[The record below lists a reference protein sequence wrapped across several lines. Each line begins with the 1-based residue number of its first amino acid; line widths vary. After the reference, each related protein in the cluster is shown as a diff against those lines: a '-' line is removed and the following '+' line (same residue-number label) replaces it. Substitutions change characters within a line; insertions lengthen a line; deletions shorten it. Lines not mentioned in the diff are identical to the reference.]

1 MKKKRK
7 PLWLY
12 ELIIKRLF
20 VFGLIVLQIVL
31 IISTIVHYKQLWW
44 LNRIMTAISFF
55 TALHLLTRRDKK
67 SSFKLSLIFLIF
79 LFPLFGGA
87 LYVILQYQTNAIG
100 FRNRLHKKE
109 IATKHEYRC
118 QKQTLDDSCLA
129 CPSEKKQM
137 HYLQNVPGFPVCPDT
152 ETVYFSD
159 GNDMLDSI
167 LREIRNA
174 KRYIFLEFFIIE
186 EGAFWDPIL
195 KELREQV
202 KNGVDVRIIYDDIG
216 CLLRVPGD
224 YEKKLNSYGIF
235 INELN
240 IINWDFS
247 EEYINAV
254 EAKQVAEQNLI
265 KTRTEQEQALVIA
278 NTEAQKRVIAAE
290 AEANE
295 IKVLAE
301 ANAESNRILTESISE
316 LLIKY
321 QTVAKWD
328 GKLPTVMAGSDN
340 MLIDVPL
347 TAEQPVG

>member
-1 MKKKRK
+1 MFKDKAGNFS
-7 PLWLY
+7 PF
-12 ELIIKRLF
+12 RL
-20 VFGLIVLQIVL
+20 VGLILVVVFAVIFLSSSFVVIPAGHTGVALTFGKVEDNVLQEGLHFKVPFVQKIVVVDNRIVKLDVNTEAFSKDLQTITTVVAVNYHVGKESSQKVYKNVGMGFEEVL
-31 IISTIVHYKQLWW
+31 ITPAVNEVLKAVTAKYTAVELVSSRAEVSMLLDEG
-44 LNRIMTAISFF
+44 LN
-55 TALHLLTRRDKK
+55 
-67 SSFKLSLIFLIF
+67 
-79 LFPLFGGA
+79 
-87 LYVILQYQTNAIG
+87 
-100 FRNRLHKKE
+100 E
-109 IATKHEYRC
+109 
-118 QKQTLDDSCLA
+118 
-129 CPSEKKQM
+129 
-137 HYLQNVPGFPVCPDT
+137 
-152 ETVYFSD
+152 
-159 GNDMLDSI
+159 
-167 LREIRNA
+167 
-174 KRYIFLEFFIIE
+174 
-186 EGAFWDPIL
+186 
-195 KELREQV
+195 
-202 KNGVDVRIIYDDIG
+202 
-216 CLLRVPGD
+216 
-224 YEKKLNSYGIF
+224 KLNNYGIF

-340 MLIDVPL
+340 MLIDIPL

>member
-1 MKKKRK
+1 MFKDKAGNFSPFK
-7 PLWLY
+7 L
-12 ELIIKRLF
+12 
-20 VFGLIVLQIVL
+20 VGLILVVILVIIFLSSSFVVIPAGHTGVALTFGKVEDHVLQEGLHFKVPFAQKIVVVDNRIVKLDVNTEAFSKDLQTITTVVAVNYHVGKESSQTVYKNVGIGFEEVL
-31 IISTIVHYKQLWW
+31 ITPAVNEVLKAVTAKYTAVELVSSRAEVSMLLDEG
-44 LNRIMTAISFF
+44 LN
-55 TALHLLTRRDKK
+55 
-67 SSFKLSLIFLIF
+67 
-79 LFPLFGGA
+79 
-87 LYVILQYQTNAIG
+87 
-100 FRNRLHKKE
+100 E
-109 IATKHEYRC
+109 
-118 QKQTLDDSCLA
+118 
-129 CPSEKKQM
+129 
-137 HYLQNVPGFPVCPDT
+137 
-152 ETVYFSD
+152 
-159 GNDMLDSI
+159 
-167 LREIRNA
+167 
-174 KRYIFLEFFIIE
+174 
-186 EGAFWDPIL
+186 
-195 KELREQV
+195 
-202 KNGVDVRIIYDDIG
+202 
-216 CLLRVPGD
+216 
-224 YEKKLNSYGIF
+224 KLNGYGIF

-301 ANAESNRILTESISE
+301 ANAESNRIITESISE

-340 MLIDVPL
+340 MLIDIPL